1 MTTTSLHP
9 MRSLALAASVCAGI
23 TLAGCASENISD
35 KPPMPIP
42 MQQAAAYAQQKQ
54 VGINTSRQF
63 AGLWQGAKQSMGDN
77 LSNCAQLS
85 SARHTDGTECFRAMH
100 AEALAD
106 ANRFAGLYASGLSPQ
121 QALSFA
127 RARQAAVTY
136 FQLAERF
143 ASGCVANMRQC
154 GSKQNET
161 RTEML
166 AAKARVDKML
176 GATAMD
182 QPGSASSYEA
192 NRVDS
197 GLSDLGSTP
206 NAVAPAAENP
216 ALQQRSPAQ

>member
-1 MTTTSLHP
+1 MTKKPIHP
-9 MRSLALAASVCAGI
+9 MRSLYLAAGVCAGL

-42 MQQAAAYAQQKQ
+42 MQQANAYAQQKQ

-63 AGLWQGAKQSMGDN
+63 AGLWEDAKQAISDN

-85 SARHTDGTECFRAMH
+85 SARHTDGSECFRAMH

-106 ANRFAGLYASGLSPQ
+106 ANRFSGLYASGLSPQ
-121 QALSFA
+121 QAMSFA

-143 ASGCVANMRQC
+143 ADGCVANMQQC
-154 GSKQNET
+154 VSTRNET
-161 RTEML
+161 RSEML
-166 AAKARVDKML
+166 AARARVDSML
-176 GATAMD
+176 GDTAMA
-182 QPGSASSYEA
+182 QPGGASSYEA
-192 NRVDS
+192 NRVNK

-206 NAVAPAAENP
+206 NAVSPAAENP